1 MSATFE
7 QWVQTVFDHP
17 VSEPEWYWDE
27 EFELLWEVLDL
38 TDALTVRYLTRIFLR
53 PEPLNRYSLEQVG
66 QGICGVPGGEPELH
80 WTCLEVMTK
89 ILDLPSEL
97 AK

>member
-27 EFELLWEVLDL
+27 EFEPLWKVLDL

-53 PEPLNRYSLEQVG
+53 PEPLNRYSLDQVA
-66 QGICGVPGGEPELH
+66 QGIWFLIGESSPGQQGYSL
-80 WTCLEVMTK
+80 
-89 ILDLPSEL
+89 ISR
-97 AK
+97 